1 MTLTFKSYL
10 AKATPSGEF
19 DNNKLGNFSVVN
31 TFNPAIAK
39 ILCRSR
45 RDYFVV
51 LSGGGRG
58 RGLLGLIFARN
69 ARTPYSIIDFFV
81 VVAR

>member
-1 MTLTFKSYL
+1 MTLTFNSYL

-39 ILCRSR
+39 ILC
-45 RDYFVV
+45 YM
-51 LSGGGRG
+51 
-58 RGLLGLIFARN
+58 
-69 ARTPYSIIDFFV
+69 
-81 VVAR
+81 